1 MEGFNDMK
9 QKFSKRKVALVGTG
23 MVGMSYAYSMLNSNG
38 VCDELLL
45 IDANKEKAKGEAM
58 DLNHGLAVSNCA
70 MKIYSGEYSDCADAD
85 IVTICAGV
93 PRKPGDSRLDL
104 LGKNAEIF
112 RSIIDPVMESGFDG
126 CFLIATNP
134 VDVMTYIAQKLSKMP
149 ANRVIGS
156 GTALDT
162 SRLCYLLGN
171 YFDVAPQNVN
181 AYVLGEHGD
190 SGFVPWSQAKI
201 GTCPVRKICE
211 DNSKKY
217 DINKLYGIESEV
229 KDVAADVIRYKHAT
243 YYSIGMVLNRITR
256 AILNDERSV
265 LPLSTMPTG
274 QYGQEDVYIGL
285 PCVVGKNGVRDI
297 LPLDLSREEL
307 EKLSHSCEI
316 IRDLSHSVGI

>member
-1 MEGFNDMK
+1 MK
-9 QKFSKRKVALVGTG
+9 QKFNKRKVALVGTG
-23 MVGMSYAYSMLNSNG
+23 MVGMSYAYSMLNSTG

-112 RSIIDPVMESGFDG
+112 RSIIHPVMESGFDG

-156 GTALDT
+156 GTALDS

-190 SGFVPWSQAKI
+190 SGFVPY
-201 GTCPVRKICE
+201 
-211 DNSKKY
+211 NSKKY

-274 QYGQEDVYIGL
+274 QYGQQDVYIGL

-297 LPLDLSREEL
+297 LTLDLSHEEL
-307 EKLSHSCEI
+307 EKLSNSCKI